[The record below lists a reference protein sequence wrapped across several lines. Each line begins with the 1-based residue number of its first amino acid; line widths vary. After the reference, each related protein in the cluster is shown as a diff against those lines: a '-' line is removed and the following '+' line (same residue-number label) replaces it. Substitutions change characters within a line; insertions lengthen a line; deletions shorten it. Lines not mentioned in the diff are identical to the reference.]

1 MEAGHGQGQ
10 QSTEEACVP
19 SWGSRSVWE
28 SNSITV
34 VENKFFEDL
43 SEYLCQT
50 AIPVLITRV
59 EMIFVV
65 LCEQLSQKN
74 FLPPL

>member
-1 MEAGHGQGQ
+1 MHPSYTSDFLMAVIPQVSAAAEAGPGQGQ

-34 VENKFFEDL
+34 VENKFFDDL
-43 SEYLCQT
+43 SEYLCQLLF
-50 AIPVLITRV
+50 P
-59 EMIFVV
+59 
-65 LCEQLSQKN
+65 SK
-74 FLPPL
+74 

>member
-1 MEAGHGQGQ
+1 MEAGPGQGQ

-50 AIPVLITRV
+50 AIPFNLRKHIDFGVRV
-59 EMIFVV
+59 MIGPNLF
-65 LCEQLSQKN
+65 
-74 FLPPL
+74 FPIF